1 MAIPYIFGNQTGIV
15 PLSELDSNFSYVGGS
30 SGVTYTPTGTGAV
43 ATTVQA
49 KLRQT
54 VSVLDFGAT
63 GNGTTDDTTSFQNA
77 VNAAIGGRLIVPPGT
92 YKLGTISL
100 LSNSEYDFGEAIFY
114 PTAATSDTWL
124 FQVVGKTN
132 VKIRGGVFSIAS
144 YTPAG
149 TYVPAYSTVGTSWAN
164 GYFYGG
170 TGIYINSGCT
180 FIEVSGCKFNGYLG
194 SVNVYDSSYVSV
206 HDTTSYN
213 GLAGLSAVANAASS
227 NMTGIQFTNNT
238 IVGCGDDGI
247 ALLVRNSS
255 GTASI
260 SSSVVSGNYIDK
272 TRLFATAV
280 LSAVGIRLANISVTP
295 AGSIINCVVS
305 NNTLRNVITHGLFI
319 HNTINCSITNNLIDG
334 FGASS
339 SPAFQLGVAATTN
352 ITGLTFTNNECRGQ
366 VIANKCIDANYIAT
380 STISNNVL
388 IGGNGDSIIG
398 GLNIIQCCFTG
409 NQFVSAVG
417 PAFRLTGTSDYN
429 VIVGNNVTQS
439 NDPWIVTTGTYSRV
453 GNNVGQL
460 LKDFQTPAQAGTV
473 TPNVLRN
480 TCLQIACTSTMT
492 SFTVGL
498 STNTVPDG
506 QPFTIVVRNQT
517 VSTAVTTTWVAG
529 YKLATWGSLA
539 NGFTRTITFLWDGGN
554 SVWTEASRSS
564 DIAN

>member
-1 MAIPYIFGNQTGIV
+1 MSLTKATYSMV
-15 PLSELDSNFSYVGGS
+15 
-30 SGVTYTPTGTGAV
+30 SGAPIN
-43 ATTVQA
+43 
-49 KLRQT
+49 
-54 VSVLDFGAT
+54 VLDYGVDST
-63 GNGTTDDTTSFQNA
+63 GVADSTTTFQNA
-77 VNAAIGGRLIVPPGT
+77 VNAASGGRLTVPPGT

-114 PTAATSDTWL
+114 PTAATSDTCL

-144 YTPAG
+144 YTPVG
-149 TYVPAYSTVGTSWAN
+149 TYTPTYSTVGTSWAN

-213 GLAGLSAVANAASS
+213 GLAGLAAVASTASS
-227 NMTGIQFTNNT
+227 AMVGIQFTNNT

-247 ALLVRNSS
+247 ALLVKNTS
-255 GTASI
+255 GTASVT
-260 SSSVVSGNYIDK
+260 SSIVSGNYIDK
-272 TRLFATAV
+272 ARLFATAV
-280 LSAVGIRLANISVTP
+280 PSAVGIRLANISVTP
-295 AGSIINCVVS
+295 AGQIINCVVS
-305 NNTLRNVITHGLFI
+305 NNTIRNVVQYGIYLQSAV
-319 HNTINCSITNNLIDG
+319 NCSVTNNVVDG
-334 FGASS
+334 FGAAT

-352 ITGLTFTNNECRGQ
+352 VTGLVFTGNECRGQ

-388 IGGNGDSIIG
+388 IGGNSDSVIG
-398 GLNIIQCCFTG
+398 GVNITQCCFTG
-409 NQFVSAVG
+409 NQFVSTVG

-453 GNNVGQL
+453 NSNVGQL
-460 LKDFQTPAQAGTV
+460 LKDYETPAQAGTV

-517 VSTAVTTTWVAG
+517 VSTAVTTTWATG
-529 YKLATWGSLA
+529 YKLASWGSLA
-539 NGFTRTITFLWDGGN
+539 NGFTRTITFLWDGVN
-554 SVWTEASRSS
+554 SVWTEANRSS